1 MLVLL
6 IDFTENRFI
15 IFNKGNKMT
24 TKFKEDFMNLKRSL
38 TIVGTFLLLFLVFIP
53 SVHADSG
60 QTYEVGTD
68 SLNVRSAPAHSA
80 EIIGQLDDGDQ
91 VVIFDK
97 AFGWM
102 QTYYNGQEAWV
113 ASDYLFAVNG
123 VTSVNQK
130 EITVTAD
137 EVRIRTGPGTQH
149 KIIGYASSG
158 DTYTMIKTS
167 NKWNKVMLND
177 GSVAWIASW
186 LTDTNRSS
194 HPAESSE
201 NNNHATNQSVD
212 SLAGYNIV
220 LDPGHGGKDPGAIG
234 IGGTL
239 EKDIIMNTANNVAKQ
254 LRDAGATVILTRKD
268 DYFIPLEER
277 VRISNAY
284 NTHAF
289 ISLHYNAYPSL
300 SINGF
305 STYFHFGGDNRAL
318 ASEIQSAIAQR
329 VPLKNRGIMQKGYHV
344 LRENN
349 DLSVL
354 IELGFITNPYDLDT
368 VQTTDYH
375 NNVAAGVV
383 EGLKNYFDE

>member
-1 MLVLL
+1 M
-6 IDFTENRFI
+6 
-15 IFNKGNKMT
+15 K
-24 TKFKEDFMNLKRSL
+24 LKRSL
-38 TIVGTFLLLFLVFIP
+38 AIAGGFLLLFFVFTP

-68 SLNVRSAPAHSA
+68 SLNVRSAPAQSA
-80 EIIGQLDDGDQ
+80 EILGQLDDGDQ
-91 VVIFDK
+91 VVVFDE
-97 AFGWM
+97 AFGWV

-113 ASDYLFAVNG
+113 ASEFLFAADGINP
-123 VTSVNQK
+123 SVNQK

-137 EVRIRTGPGTQH
+137 EVRLRTGPGTQH
-149 KIIGYASSG
+149 KILGYASSG
-158 DTYTMIKTS
+158 DTYTMVKAS
-167 NKWNKVMLND
+167 NNWNKIMLND

-186 LTDTNRSS
+186 LTDTNRSI
-194 HPAESSE
+194 HPAESSV
-201 NNNHATNQSVD
+201 NDTHTNNQSGG

-234 IGGTL
+234 IGGTF
-239 EKDIIMNTANNVAKQ
+239 EKGIIMDTADNVAKQ
-254 LRDAGATVILTRKD
+254 LRNAGATVILTRKD

-300 SINGF
+300 AINGV
-305 STYFHFGGDNRAL
+305 STYFHSGGDEREL
-318 ASEIQSAIAQR
+318 ANKIQSAIAQR
-329 VPLKNRGIMQKGYHV
+329 IPLKNRGIMQKGYHV

-368 VQTTDYH
+368 VRTADYH
-375 NNVAAGVV
+375 DNVAAGVV
-383 EGLKNYFDE
+383 EGLKNYFNE

>member
-1 MLVLL
+1 MKQNQTV
-6 IDFTENRFI
+6 
-15 IFNKGNKMT
+15 
-24 TKFKEDFMNLKRSL
+24 
-38 TIVGTFLLLFLVFIP
+38 TIVGVFLLLLLVFIP

-80 EIIGQLDDGDQ
+80 EVIGQLNDGDR
-91 VVIFDK
+91 VVVFDK
-97 AFGWM
+97 AFGWV

-113 ASDYLFAVNG
+113 ASDYLFAANG

-130 EITVTAD
+130 EITVIAD
-137 EVRIRTGPGTQH
+137 EVRLRTGPGTQH
-149 KIIGYASSG
+149 KILGYASSG
-158 DTYTMIKTS
+158 DTYTMVKTS
-167 NKWNKVMLND
+167 NKWNKIMLND
-177 GSVAWIASW
+177 GSIAWIASW
-186 LTDTNRSS
+186 LTNANGSN
-194 HPAESSE
+194 HPAETSE
-201 NNNHATNQSVD
+201 NHNHAKKQSSG

-234 IGGTL
+234 IGGTF
-239 EKDIIMNTANNVAKQ
+239 EKGIIMDTADNVAKQ
-254 LRDAGATVILTRKD
+254 LRDAGATVILTRED

-300 SINGF
+300 AINGV
-305 STYFHFGGDNRAL
+305 STYFHSGGDDRVL
-318 ASEIQSAIAQR
+318 AGEVQSAIAQK
-329 VPLKNRGIMQKGYHV
+329 VPLKNRGVMQKGYHV

-368 VQTTDYH
+368 VRTAEYH

-383 EGLKNYFDE
+383 EGLKNYFNE